1 MSQCKP
7 AKYSGLEAHVKS
19 TIMCDY
25 PVTLNTLANVPS
37 MSELSKFGGS
47 CMHRKGYSL
56 VYIYSSIRG
65 KEQLIPCC
73 QTQYTL
79 ICTSLVPRPEEQ
91 EEEKGF
97 GFSRLS
103 MRLIAVEFHGDC
115 ILLTYFCTLVMLK
128 SILHITLSIDLL
140 EAYSV

>member
-1 MSQCKP
+1 MFQVCHNAS
-7 AKYSGLEAHVKS
+7 SR
-19 TIMCDY
+19 
-25 PVTLNTLANVPS
+25 
-37 MSELSKFGGS
+37 KFEMVGGYTEDLTEPGS
-47 CMHRKGYSL
+47 CMHRNGYFL

-73 QTQYTL
+73 QTQYIL
-79 ICTSLVPRPEEQ
+79 ICTSLVPRPE

-103 MRLIAVEFHGDC
+103 MRLIAVEFHGDR

-128 SILHITLSIDLL
+128 LILRITLSVDLL
-140 EAYSV
+140 AAYSV